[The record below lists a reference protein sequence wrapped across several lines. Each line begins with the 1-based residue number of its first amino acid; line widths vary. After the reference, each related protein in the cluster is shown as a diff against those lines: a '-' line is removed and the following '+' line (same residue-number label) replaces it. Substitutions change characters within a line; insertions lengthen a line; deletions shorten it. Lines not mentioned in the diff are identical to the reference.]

1 MAMTALMTGATD
13 SALVKIPKETLYI
26 FNDLT
31 CASLQAKAGFFRVS
45 FSSQLMA
52 AAAAAFAHAA
62 GMPVDWTDSTSTVL
76 VIHLVV
82 LSIGIAHVHYYVSFA
97 SFFVSQIK
105 HDVQNVMNDKLVPD
119 MKRPGS
125 VCSVGYGRS

>member
-1 MAMTALMTGATD
+1 MLIVYCGVSIWTCNCM
-13 SALVKIPKETLYI
+13 LYI
-26 FNDLT
+26 DN
-31 CASLQAKAGFFRVS
+31 AKAGFFRVS

-82 LSIGIAHVHYYVSFA
+82 LSIGIAHVHYY
-97 SFFVSQIK
+97 
-105 HDVQNVMNDKLVPD
+105 NVMNDKLVPD